1 MQTKIAIKREQSQ
14 ARLSYAEREQFG
26 ATLNFIYSLAAT
38 FITAAVTLGSFTA
51 CSNEDMVAEPN
62 TTQAQTYTVSIPASM
77 DDDAETRAV
86 TFDAGGT
93 ENPTAVSSFKTS
105 DKIYVYNQKKDAMLT
120 GYLTPSADGK
130 TCDLEGTLTGDIA
143 AGDELVLLY
152 NLSNYESDKTLCNFD
167 YDSQDGTPAGVTDGA
182 MATVTVDSYTGSG
195 VLTTT
200 TTAHFQNVQ
209 SMFRFQF
216 TSNGTPVNVKSLVIS
231 SMKNALSNFYKPL
244 IAGYFCTDIP
254 VILSSA
260 TTNPIY
266 VALCID
272 ESVAAGDV
280 LTFEVVDADN
290 KLYTTTKNAPSTGFV
305 NGKYYYNSSAID
317 LGASVLQL
325 VKPTLSRSDGGKDS
339 ELAVVGALRFFEI
352 NSPSISSAGTGTG
365 INMSISGTSTG
376 YGFVLYSEAGNT
388 INISG
393 LTAIYDDEYDCIY
406 SYESLTLNISGDNT
420 ITCKNYGSCVSAF
433 NFSTL
438 CNLKLSG
445 NGTLTVTSDKAN
457 WCGLYGTN
465 YSSDNNDY
473 DKTDEIDVSTQ
484 LAADGYTVT
493 RSARSDN
500 SDGTFTWTYTVIPGT
515 KIVNLSNIN
524 ANYTAQ
530 DGDILTGTLASNL
543 KLKIAAGATVTL
555 AGMTHHAGASINSI
569 ECLGTANII
578 LAEGTTNDLTRGSSD
593 AHAGLFLNNGTTWST
608 LTISGTGTLLA
619 SGGNACAGIGGI
631 NYCDDI
637 VINGGTIYA
646 TGGQFAPGIGAGA
659 DSGQTGNIT
668 INGGNITA
676 TGGEGAAGIGAGTN
690 SSYCKDITIENTVTS
705 VTAIKGAGA
714 NESIGRGSEGSS
726 CGTVKFGTATMFDDS
741 RWTTTPNSGNNYG
754 LLHFVIST
762 TTNANDTWTL
772 TPLNQ
777 GQGGLQDYN
786 VNPATEQ

>member
-1 MQTKIAIKREQSQ
+1 MR
-14 ARLSYAEREQFG
+14 R
-26 ATLNFIYSLAAT
+26 NFIYSLAAT
-38 FITAAVTLGSFTA
+38 FITAALTLGSFTA
-51 CSNEDMVAEPN
+51 CSNEDMVAEKQN

-93 ENPTAVSSFKTS
+93 ENPTAISSFKTS

-152 NLSNYESDKTLCNFD
+152 NLSNYDSDKTLCNFD

-216 TSNGTPVNVKSLVIS
+216 TSNGTPVNVKSLAIS
-231 SMKNALSNFYKPL
+231 SKNNALSNFYKPL
-244 IAGYFCTDIP
+244 DAGYKFCTDIP
-254 VILSSA
+254 VTLSSA

-266 VALCID
+266 VALCIK

-290 KLYTTTKNAPSTGFV
+290 KLYTTTKDAPSTGFV

-339 ELAVVGALRFFEI
+339 ELADVGALRFFEI
-352 NSPSISSAGTGTG
+352 NSPSLSGAGAGTG

-376 YGFVLYSEAGNT
+376 YCFDLHSEAGNT

-393 LTAIYDDEYDCIY
+393 LTAIYDDEYDCIC
-406 SYESLTLNISGDNT
+406 SFESLTLNISGDNT

-433 NFSTL
+433 NFSPL

-445 NGTLTVTSDKAN
+445 NGTLTVTSDKDN

-465 YSSDNNDY
+465 YSPDNNDY
-473 DKTDEIDVSTQ
+473 DETAEIDVSTQ
-484 LAADGYTVT
+484 LATTGYTVT
-493 RSARSDN
+493 RSARTDN
-500 SDGTFTWTYTVIPGT
+500 DADNDGTPESYTWTYTVKPAY
-515 KIVNLSNIN
+515 LS
-524 ANYTAQ
+524 ATA
-530 DGDILTGTLASNL
+530 GDIGKVIGANGIIYDDAAAATAASTTAEAMIAFVGKIDGVCEHGLAISLTDVYEYNATFAEATGDVIISSWATYHPIAGGTWRLPSEADWQRMMWGYYTESPTAIDISTFQSNL
-543 KLKIAAGATVTL
+543 GDAG
-555 AGMTHHAGASINSI
+555 
-569 ECLGTANII
+569 GTALVNK
-578 LAEGTTNDLTRGSSD
+578 AYYWT
-593 AHAGLFLNNGTTWST
+593 ST
-608 LTISGTGTLLA
+608 GIDTENAKTVLY
-619 SGGNACAGIGGI
+619 GNPYAGIQ
-631 NYCDDI
+631 NLAKSEYCH
-637 VINGGTIYA
+637 VRA
-646 TGGQFAPGIGAGA
+646 CLAF
-659 DSGQTGNIT
+659 
-668 INGGNITA
+668 
-676 TGGEGAAGIGAGTN
+676 
-690 SSYCKDITIENTVTS
+690 
-705 VTAIKGAGA
+705 
-714 NESIGRGSEGSS
+714 
-726 CGTVKFGTATMFDDS
+726 
-741 RWTTTPNSGNNYG
+741 
-754 LLHFVIST
+754 
-762 TTNANDTWTL
+762 
-772 TPLNQ
+772 
-777 GQGGLQDYN
+777 
-786 VNPATEQ
+786 